1 MYMRFIFIFLIVI
14 QCGSVSAT
22 ENNYCALDSY
32 LMSTLDYK
40 NNQLTNKEYDLES
53 ERNDLSL
60 LPSVY
65 TSINQSNSND
75 RSYKSIQNSSLYVG
89 LSQQLYAGGI
99 YAKTKKRIEIDKQ
112 YNAALLKETKN
123 QLLIE
128 LFSDTIEYKYILD
141 QMAVYQNQL
150 SRQLNEIRRMEVGL
164 ASGDIAR
171 IDVDIAKLRVG
182 NINNIINSL
191 RENKENLASQ
201 IYIKYG
207 LPQNDIKKIDYDII
221 TSCKS
226 GSYNNNLLQS
236 YHLQLKQA
244 MNNKDIRDASSLPS
258 VNFSVSLSPPDSGL
272 LNDISTRKVDFIT
285 SINVSIPFSQLFLKN
300 NSLKNFAIERERL
313 KLTYDNKVQENIRE
327 KKSTIENINLLTKSI
342 RHTKESLDLEK
353 YKLSYIQSRIKE
365 GRDSIITYY
374 QQVDTYENLEITLKK
389 EERELEFKKAYL
401 HFLD

>member
-1 MYMRFIFIFLIVI
+1 
-14 QCGSVSAT
+14 
-22 ENNYCALDSY
+22 
-32 LMSTLDYK
+32 MSTLDYK

-65 TSINQSNSND
+65 TSVNQSNSND